1 MHVHTAIFGF
11 YILVTTAMRIT
22 WTVSTVYESKR
33 HKAATIDSNQCRC
46 YVASE
51 YLSSITRLNE
61 ASIVI
66 LFTYMSVKFCRP
78 ISASILSFLETSE
91 HDHTLRTPPNG
102 NREVSSSLTNSE
114 RAAERYHRAAIRDAD
129 IVIDILQAFVKENT
143 FSSQRNIYPRGESL
157 LRT

>member
-11 YILVTTAMRIT
+11 YILVAIGMRATYTMSGYYQPDGTTA
-22 WTVSTVYESKR
+22 
-33 HKAATIDSNQCRC
+33 ATFDSNQCRC

-66 LFTYMSVKFCRP
+66 LFTHMSVKFCRP